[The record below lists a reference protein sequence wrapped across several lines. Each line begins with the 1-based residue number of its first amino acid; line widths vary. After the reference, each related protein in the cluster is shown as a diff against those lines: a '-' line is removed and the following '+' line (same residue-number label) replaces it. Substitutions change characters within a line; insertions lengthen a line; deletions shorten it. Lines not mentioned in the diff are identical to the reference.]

1 MAESAILSGKEQ
13 VISFRCQRENALDTF
28 SSVLVCVTQQKDCER
43 LIRAALCHTAEDG
56 TLQVL
61 HVSSRPFNFF
71 ENIREG
77 EAIEYLFVTA
87 KSVGAEL
94 TVINADQ
101 IPETVAQFAEHWQVD
116 CVCIGTSRT
125 DGNRMFAARLHELLR
140 NSEIQI
146 IVLTPE
152 EAGTCF

>member
-1 MAESAILSGKEQ
+1 ME
-13 VISFRCQRENALDTF
+13 TF

-43 LIRAALCHTAEDG
+43 LIHAALRHTSADG

-77 EAIEYLFVTA
+77 EALEYLFVTA

-94 TVINADQ
+94 TIINAEQ

-116 CVCIGTSRT
+116 CILIGVSKT
-125 DGNRMFAARLHELLR
+125 DGNRQFEARLNELLKDSAIR
-140 NSEIQI
+140 
-146 IVLTPE
+146 VLVLMPE
-152 EAGTCF
+152 TAESVF